1 MKRTADCVCT
11 PRNTL
16 LIKKGDEASK
26 THVATLEIGCPV
38 TVVCWSANGP
48 NVYVGAINNETYVRV
63 FIPLLSMVIENY
75 VRFTTYAKK
84 KYAF

>member
-1 MKRTADCVCT
+1 
-11 PRNTL
+11 
-16 LIKKGDEASK
+16 
-26 THVATLEIGCPV
+26 V